1 MINSIKKYME
11 KTAATVLV
19 IALLAGC
26 SGMLENPLKDK
37 ESGEDI
43 NLLLLDFNFFTTR
56 MTFKLLDA
64 KDSSAI
70 TLPAVVSFSG
80 NNGNDIVTFAG
91 DKKPTHSTTQG
102 QLELTIDPNVDI
114 SESSPFE
121 FAISAE
127 VNGYNPLLKGIR
139 FTSEG
144 KKTIELYLVKPSY
157 GDQTDLEGD
166 IEIIDGDTSIVFS
179 VLPSAL
185 KSATVEEKPY
195 KINYS
200 ITINDILKFKDAG
213 GNFLFSS
220 SAEVMEAY
228 NSDPNNFVTLSV
240 NMITDYAPG
249 IDVIDDSGE
258 LKSVL
263 FRKLETG
270 KLTKITITG
279 KQVASLNGGVI
290 TSTCTYLEDD
300 VPDVFGFAEFNISKG
315 AWDIIG
321 NSTVYESTAFE
332 YTLVKASLESLCATG
347 SSITFSSPGISS
359 FSIDADVYDGDGT
372 QINTINF
379 KGNFPETFVVENAPS
394 EAVTLVFRNNNP
406 SFAAIPNLEI
416 DNFCSGS
423 YNITITPTTGYDE
436 YQIVLKAIC
445 PDNPTVAI
453 APTYSAEIKIKGS
466 DDPWQGVDMT
476 GGIVDLLGKSGQEY
490 ELRLLWED
498 EFEYSTYSTYF
509 NEADGSYTGGAYPK
523 TKIVSGY
530 IEDGRRIRVN
540 VEKQFNQNVCDD
552 LGW

>member
-1 MINSIKKYME
+1 MINSIKKYMG
-11 KTAATVLV
+11 KTAVAAILFAV
-19 IALLAGC
+19 LAGC
-26 SGMLENPLKDK
+26 SGMFENPLKDK

-80 NNGNDIVTFAG
+80 NNGSDIVTFAG

-102 QLELTIDPNVDI
+102 QLELTVDPNVTI

-121 FAISAE
+121 FAISVE
-127 VNGYNPLLKGIR
+127 INGYNQLLKGIR

-157 GDQTDLEGD
+157 GDQTDLGGD

-179 VLPSAL
+179 VSPFAL

-200 ITINDILKFKDAG
+200 ITVNDILKFKDAG

-228 NSDPNNFVTLSV
+228 NSDPDHFVTLSV
-240 NMITDYAPG
+240 NIITGYAPG

-270 KLTKITITG
+270 KLTKITING

-290 TSTCTYLEDD
+290 SSTCTYLEED
-300 VPDVFGFAEFNISKG
+300 VPDIFGFAEFNILKG

-332 YTLVKASLESLCATG
+332 YTLVKASPDPLCATG
-347 SSITFSSPGISS
+347 SSITFSSPVISS
-359 FSIDADVYDGDGT
+359 FSIDADVYDADGT

-379 KGNFPETFVVENAPS
+379 KGSFPETFVVENAPS

-416 DNFCSGS
+416 GNFCSGS
-423 YNITITPTTGYDE
+423 YNISVTPTPGYDE

-498 EFEYSTYSTYF
+498 EFEYSTYSTNF
-509 NEADGSYTGGAYPK
+509 NETDGSYTGGAYPK